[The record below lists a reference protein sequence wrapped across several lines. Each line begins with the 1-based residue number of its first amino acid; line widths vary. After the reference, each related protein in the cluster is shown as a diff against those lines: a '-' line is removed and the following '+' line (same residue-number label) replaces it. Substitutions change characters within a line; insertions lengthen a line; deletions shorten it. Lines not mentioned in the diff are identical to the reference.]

1 MYKNDKKN
9 IALTALLFVC
19 FIVFTALVST
29 VDVAAIGP
37 QGSSV
42 GFAKV
47 NQAVSEVFPYSDP
60 FYLISKYLGY
70 LALLICAAFGVLG
83 VAQLISRK
91 SLRKVDPE
99 LVLLGA
105 FYVAVI
111 IFYVMFM
118 VVVVNYRPVLED
130 GALESSYPSSHTMLA
145 VCAFVSASMYIA
157 RTGLSDGIKKAIKIA
172 MIVLTVA
179 MVYTRMASGVHWF
192 TDIVGGVLLSAAL
205 LMMYKAAVSHVT
217 QARLA
222 AAEAPAEPDVPAADP
237 VDEAPVEEDAAKEEA
252 PAADDAQEDK
262 PAADGAEGSG
272 EAV

>member
-19 FIVFTALVST
+19 FIVFTALVCT

-145 VCAFVSASMYIA
+145 VCAFLSASMYIA
-157 RTGLSDGIKKAIKIA
+157 RTGLSDGIKKAIKIV

-222 AAEAPAEPDVPAADP
+222 AAEDDAVQNAAAVEEEVAAAEEDAAPA
-237 VDEAPVEEDAAKEEA
+237 EEDAAKEEA
-252 PAADDAQEDK
+252 PAADAAQ
-262 PAADGAEGSG
+262 GSE

>member
-9 IALTALLFVC
+9 IAATALLFVC
-19 FIVFTALVST
+19 FIVFTALVCT

-37 QGSSV
+37 EGSSV

-47 NQAVSEVFPYSDP
+47 NQAVSEVFPYNDTY
-60 FYLISKYLGY
+60 YLFSKYLGY
-70 LALLICAAFGVLG
+70 LALGLCAAFGLLG
-83 VAQLISRK
+83 VFQLITRK

-99 LVLLGA
+99 LVLLGV
-105 FYVAVI
+105 FYVVVI
-111 IFYVMFM
+111 AFYVMFM
-118 VVVVNYRPVLED
+118 FVVVNYRPVLED

-145 VCAFVSASMYIA
+145 VCVFISTVMYITK
-157 RTGLSDGIKKAIKIA
+157 TGLSDGLKKIVKIV

-179 MVYTRMASGVHWF
+179 MVYMRMASGVHWF
-192 TDIVGGVLLSAAL
+192 TDIVGGVLLSVAL
-205 LMMYKAAVSHVT
+205 LTMYKAAISHVM

-222 AAEAPAEPDVPAADP
+222 AAEEVAAPA
-237 VDEAPVEEDAAKEEA
+237 EEDAAKEEA

-262 PAADGAEGSG
+262 PAADGSG